1 MDLLGIALRI
11 VQFTAPTAFAAI
23 GETVGQRTGVLNIGL
38 EGTML
43 IGCFTAVVV
52 SGATESAWVGLG
64 SAILVGV
71 LLTMVQAYFTV
82 VLASD
87 QVVAGT
93 AINLFG
99 LGVTSTLFDL
109 GVVRGQKLTQVPGFS
124 KLFGV
129 VDPVL
134 ICLPILGYGAYW
146 LLFRTQ
152 IGLAIRAAGE
162 YPPAVESAG
171 FSVVR
176 LRLIG
181 QAICGAF
188 VGLAGAYLALGISQ
202 SFVVN
207 MTSGRGF
214 IAIALVTFGR
224 WKPGW
229 VLGASM
235 LIGFLEWLQYSVQGK
250 SMVPI
255 QFFLALPYLVAL
267 VVLVVVGKGTQQPQS
282 LGVPYRRSE

>member
-1 MDLLGIALRI
+1 MDFLSVGLRI
-11 VQFTAPTAFAAI
+11 AQFTAPTAFAAI
-23 GETVGQRTGVLNIGL
+23 GETIGQRTGVLNIGL
-38 EGTML
+38 DGTML
-43 IGCFTAVVV
+43 VACYTAVVA
-52 SGATESAWVGLG
+52 SGASGSAWVGLG
-64 SAILVGV
+64 AAILAAV
-71 LLTMVQAYFTV
+71 LLTLIQAYFTIL
-82 VLASD
+82 LACD

-93 AINLFG
+93 AVNLFG
-99 LGVTSTLFDL
+99 LGLTSTLFDL
-109 GVVRGQKLTQVPGFS
+109 STNRGQSLTNVEGFPL
-124 KLFGV
+124 LFGV

-134 ICLPILGYGAYW
+134 ISLPVFGFAAYW

-152 IGLAIRAAGE
+152 VGLAMRAAGE

-176 LRLIG
+176 LRMIG
-181 QAICGAF
+181 QAVCGGFA
-188 VGLAGAYLALGISQ
+188 GLAGAYLTLGISH
-202 SFVVN
+202 SFAQN

-235 LIGFLEWLQYSVQGK
+235 LIGFLEWLQFAVQGK
-250 SMVPI
+250 SAVPT

-267 VVLVVVGKGTQQPQS
+267 AVLVVVGKGTQQPQN
-282 LGVPYRRSE
+282 LGVPFRRSE